1 METCCCVRKKTKSK
15 CEYKQKS
22 LFRGASPPMRAVLLV
37 GLLGLLAL
45 ALPARATL
53 TNKFCTGLA
62 NINLDQTGDPLAL
75 FSLNNLCLEFRT
87 ASTFGLDLQGKVN
100 YKGITYD
107 AVPSTCVGTYL
118 FAAPQ
123 TISFV
128 YDLNAT
134 FCTPGNA
141 VFGYCNWGCA
151 KFANTYVPLFDNID
165 APLIMSI
172 TPGPDT
178 PSVTWGGLPY
188 DLKLVCNTTSCGSA
202 SNLVP
207 PAPLPANVS
216 VTVRFHRSPLES
228 TQRGL
233 AKF

>member
-1 METCCCVRKKTKSK
+1 MWYAKKTKSK
-15 CEYKQKS
+15 FHDAQVT
-22 LFRGASPPMRAVLLV
+22 FRRGSPLMRAVLLV

-45 ALPARATL
+45 ALPTRATL

-87 ASTFGLDLQGKVN
+87 ASTFGLELQGKVN

-216 VTVRFHRSPLES
+216 VTVRFSA
-228 TQRGL
+228 GL
-233 AKF
+233 LINYN

>member
-1 METCCCVRKKTKSK
+1 MRKKQSPNPTSAKSVSVTA
-15 CEYKQKS
+15 E
-22 LFRGASPPMRAVLLV
+22 PPYAMRASWLFGALVALL
-37 GLLGLLAL
+37 LI
-45 ALPARATL
+45 ALPVARATL

-87 ASTFGLDLQGKVN
+87 ASTFGLELQGKVN

-128 YDLNAT
+128 YDLNTT

-151 KFANTYVPLFDNID
+151 NFANTYVPFFDNID